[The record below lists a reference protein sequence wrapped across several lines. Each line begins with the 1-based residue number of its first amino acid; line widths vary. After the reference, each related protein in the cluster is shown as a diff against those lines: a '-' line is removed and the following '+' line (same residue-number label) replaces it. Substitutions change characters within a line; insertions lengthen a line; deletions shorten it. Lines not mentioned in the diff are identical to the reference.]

1 MDKKTVAQIIY
12 DYEVLGLSYRSLGK
26 KYGVGH
32 SRIYRMIKSNQ
43 KKQAKSKAEKVIQE
57 EDLPDDIVV
66 LKEALRKEKLKNEL
80 LNAVIDVASK
90 ELGVDIRK
98 KSGTRQS

>member
-12 DYEVLGLSYRSLGK
+12 DYEVLRLSYRTLGK

-43 KKQAKSKAEKVIQE
+43 KKQAKGKAEKVIQE
-57 EDLPDDIVV
+57 DDLPDDIVV

-80 LNAVIDVASK
+80 LNAVIDIASK

>member
-1 MDKKTVAQIIY
+1 MDKKTSAQIMY
-12 DYEVLGLSYRSLGK
+12 DYEVVGLSYRMLGK
-26 KYGVGH
+26 KYGIGH
-32 SRIYRMIKSNQ
+32 SHVYRMIKSNQ
-43 KKQAKSKAEKVIQE
+43 KKQGQQKAEKVQDDE
-57 EDLPDDIVV
+57 LPDDVSV

-80 LNAVIDVASK
+80 LNAVIDIASK

>member
-1 MDKKTVAQIIY
+1 
-12 DYEVLGLSYRSLGK
+12 
-26 KYGVGH
+26 
-32 SRIYRMIKSNQ
+32 MIKSNQ

-57 EDLPDDIVV
+57 DDLPDDIVV